1 MTAPHETPPVGKAAA
16 MAQTIAAMVPVI
28 ETARLRLR
36 PMRLTDFLAWAGILC
51 SDRSVYMD
59 GPYTRDDAYTEFA
72 ASVGSW
78 MLHGHGFW
86 TVTDKEDAVLGFVGV
101 NMEPSDHEHELGY
114 FLCAAAEG
122 HGYATEAAAAVRDW
136 AFALG
141 LPSLVSYV
149 DPANDR
155 SGAVARSLGAARDGV
170 AESLYDGTPDQGMA
184 VWRHQPGVR
193 T

>member
-1 MTAPHETPPVGKAAA
+1 MIAPHEAPPLGKAAA
-16 MAQTIAAMVPVI
+16 MAQKIAAMVPVL
-28 ETARLRLR
+28 ETARLHLR
-36 PMRLTDFLAWAGILC
+36 PMRLADFPAWAGIFC
-51 SDRSVYMD
+51 SDRSIFMD
-59 GPYTRDDAYTEFA
+59 GPYARDDAYMEFA
-72 ASVGSW
+72 ASAGSW

-86 TVTDKEDAVLGFVGV
+86 TVTDKQGVVLGFVGV

-122 HGYATEAAAAVRDW
+122 QGFATEAATAVRDW

-141 LPSLVSYV
+141 LPGLVSYV

-155 SGAVARSLGAARDGV
+155 SSSVARSLGAVRDAA

-184 VWRHQPGVR
+184 VWRHQPKVGP
-193 T
+193 